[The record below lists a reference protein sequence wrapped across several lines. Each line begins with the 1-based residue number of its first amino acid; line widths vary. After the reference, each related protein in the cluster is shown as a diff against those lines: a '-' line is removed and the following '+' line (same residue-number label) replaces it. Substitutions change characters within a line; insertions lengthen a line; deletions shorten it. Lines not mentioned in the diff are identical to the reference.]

1 MVVNIMNLA
10 IGEVIDTDERAFLK
24 IEEASEQ
31 VTETSFELVP
41 GELFYPDNEDEIAYI
56 IEE

>member
-24 IEEASEQ
+24 IEEASEE
-31 VTETSFELVP
+31 VTETSFAMIP
-41 GELFYPDNEDEIAYI
+41 GELFFPDNEDEIAYI